1 MSLKYLHR
9 VVNESLKNGVKEAY
23 EEFIIQGERGVTIKM
38 FKKDANGMERIV
50 ITGNDDKYK
59 IKTQKDD
66 KKDEKDLSLKEM
78 LAELKNNKALK
89 FAAEFAKTQK
99 GGKLF
104 GGKNMS
110 KKSSK
115 TVKTVSKKTS
125 KKASKKASKKSSKR
139 SSKRS
144 SKKN

>member
-9 VVNESLKNGVKEAY
+9 VVNETLKNGVKEAY
-23 EEFIIQGERGVTIKM
+23 EEFIIQGEKGVTIKM
-38 FKKDANGMERIV
+38 FKKDADGMERIV
-50 ITGNDDKYK
+50 ISGKDDKYK
-59 IKTQKDD
+59 MKTQKGD

-78 LAELKNNKALK
+78 LAELKSNKALK

-104 GGKNMS
+104 GGNKMS

-115 TVKTVSKKTS
+115 TASKKTS
-125 KKASKKASKKSSKR
+125 KKASKKASKR
-139 SSKRS
+139 T

>member
-9 VVNESLKNGVKEAY
+9 VVNESLKNGVKETY
-23 EEFIIQGERGVTIKM
+23 EEFIIQGEKGVTIKM
-38 FKKDANGMERIV
+38 FKKDADGMERIV
-50 ITGNDDKYK
+50 ISGKEDKYK
-59 IKTQKDD
+59 MKSQKGD
-66 KKDEKDLSLKEM
+66 KKDEKDLTLKEM
-78 LAELKNNKALK
+78 LAELKSNKALK

-104 GGKNMS
+104 GGKKMS

-115 TVKTVSKKTS
+115 TASKTASKKTS
-125 KKASKKASKKSSKR
+125 KKSSKKASKKSSKR
-139 SSKRS
+139 G

>member
-23 EEFIIQGERGVTIKM
+23 EEFIIQGEKGVTIKM

-50 ITGNDDKYK
+50 ISGRDDKYK
-59 IKTQKDD
+59 MKTQNND
-66 KKDEKDLSLKEM
+66 KKDEKELTLKEM
-78 LAELKNNKALK
+78 LSELRNNKALK

-104 GGKNMS
+104 GGKKMS
-110 KKSSK
+110 KKSAMSSVAK
-115 TVKTVSKKTS
+115 TSSKKTS
-125 KKASKKASKKSSKR
+125 KKM
-139 SSKRS
+139 SKRS
-144 SKKN
+144 SKKTSKKTSKK